1 MTGRKT
7 IQLPVKRRG
16 VGAKRP
22 ADRPERFLT
31 EEFHIGRRE
40 DHTQKRFIPEAM
52 NLTLVTTSRWT
63 DPVPRPKRK
72 GGGRQPRRSL
82 STLRLNNSNV
92 KRKSRARGRTK

>member
-1 MTGRKT
+1 MAVKIIRFPGKHRGGTAKSPTG
-7 IQLPVKRRG
+7 
-16 VGAKRP
+16 
-22 ADRPERFLT
+22 RPERFLT

-40 DHTQKRFIPEAM
+40 DHTQKRFVPEAM

-72 GGGRQPRRSL
+72 GGGRQRRRSP
-82 STLRLNNSNV
+82 STWQLNNSNV